1 MLVLRKDT
9 MVTKEQK
16 SFLDVDIAT
25 KEKEIAKLS
34 DNIGEIRRKIKVK
47 KQQLRK
53 LNKKRG

>member
-1 MLVLRKDT
+1 